1 MRKTDLAPFDQRAG
15 AERLLIRSQPTQG
28 KNMAI
33 ATRFLTAALL
43 IASAAAAVFATDN
56 ANYPARPIRI
66 VLGFA
71 AGGAPD
77 TLARIIGEHL
87 TASWRQPVVV
97 ENRTGAGGNIAMT
110 TVANAP
116 PDGYTLALVPNGN
129 ATVSPSLFAD
139 LPYNLAQ
146 FAPISQIANVENVLV
161 TSGKSPVKS
170 LAELIA
176 LGRTKGANLT
186 YATPGAGSTAHLA
199 AELLA
204 RNAGIEMRHITYRG
218 VTPALTDVL
227 RGEVTVMFSQ
237 LSTAKPLIDSGDL
250 RALGIASRRRSAA
263 LPEVPTI
270 ADAGGMPGFE
280 AVSWYALMAPA
291 GTPESIIVKL
301 RDGIVEAINAPAV
314 KAALEA
320 QGARPIGG
328 TPAELAAVIAADTA
342 RWAKLIQDANIKVT
356 P

>member
-1 MRKTDLAPFDQRAG
+1 MKIAA
-15 AERLLIRSQPTQG
+15 RLLGT
-28 KNMAI
+28 
-33 ATRFLTAALL
+33 ALL
-43 IASAAAAVFATDN
+43 IAPACAPALATDS
-56 ANYPARPIRI
+56 ANYPARQVRI

-71 AGGAPD
+71 PGGAPD

-87 TASWRQPVVV
+87 TTSWRQPVVV
-97 ENRTGAGGNIAMT
+97 ENRTGANGNIAMT
-110 TVANAP
+110 AVAKAA
-116 PDGYTLALVPNGN
+116 PDGYTLALVPVGN
-129 ATVSPSLFAD
+129 AAVNPSLFAD
-139 LPYNLAQ
+139 LPYNLGQ
-146 FAPISQIANVENVLV
+146 FAPITQIANVENVLV
-161 TSGKSPVKS
+161 ISAKSPVKS

-186 YATPGAGSTAHLA
+186 YATPGAGSIAHLA

-204 RNAGIEMRHITYRG
+204 RNAGIEMRHISYRG

-227 RGEVTVMFSQ
+227 RGEVTMMFSQ
-237 LSTAKPLIDSGDL
+237 LSTAKPLIDNGDL
-250 RALGIASRRRSAA
+250 RALGIASRTRSAA
-263 LPEVPTI
+263 LPDVPTI

-291 GTPESIIVKL
+291 GTPESIIAKL
-301 RDGIVEAINAPAV
+301 RDAIVEAINASAV

-320 QGARPIGG
+320 QGAKPVGG

-342 RWAKLIQDANIKVT
+342 RWAKVIQDANIRIA